1 MASLLYRYIVFIFA
15 KIQML
20 ECMLDAMFSLIAR
33 GLPNLRICLGA
44 GARSLTEDEQLYIR
58 LYTLGK

>member
-1 MASLLYRYIVFIFA
+1 
-15 KIQML
+15 ML
-20 ECMLDAMFSLIAR
+20 ECMLDAMFPLIVR

-58 LYTLGK
+58 LYKLGK